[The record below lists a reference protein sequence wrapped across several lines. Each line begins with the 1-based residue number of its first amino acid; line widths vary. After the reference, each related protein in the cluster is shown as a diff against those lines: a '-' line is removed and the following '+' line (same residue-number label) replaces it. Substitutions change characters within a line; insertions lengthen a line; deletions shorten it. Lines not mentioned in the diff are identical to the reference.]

1 MEFIQIIECRT
12 DRYDDLMALEEQW
25 RAATEGKRT
34 LRRTIVARDR
44 KDPKRLVVF
53 AFFDDYES
61 AMINSELPETG
72 EFGRQQQALL
82 EAPMTF
88 QDLDV
93 LADRS

>member
-1 MEFIQIIECRT
+1 MEFIQLIECRT
-12 DRYDDLMALEEQW
+12 DRYDDLMALEQEW
-25 RAATEGKRT
+25 RAATEGRRT

-44 KDPKRLVVF
+44 NDPKRHVVL

-61 AMINSELPETG
+61 AMVNSELPETG
-72 EFGRQQQALL
+72 EFGRKQEALL

-93 LADRS
+93 LEDRS